1 MAWRKACSPQLLRD
15 THDSATGTWVGFEFG
30 VGGRLRFAV
39 DFDFR
44 FEGDVAIGD
53 LVEVELVDSG
63 PNSLE
68 ARLAQ

>member
-1 MAWRKACSPQLLRD
+1 
-15 THDSATGTWVGFEFG
+15 
-30 VGGRLRFAV
+30 
-39 DFDFR
+39 
-44 FEGDVAIGD
+44 VAIGD